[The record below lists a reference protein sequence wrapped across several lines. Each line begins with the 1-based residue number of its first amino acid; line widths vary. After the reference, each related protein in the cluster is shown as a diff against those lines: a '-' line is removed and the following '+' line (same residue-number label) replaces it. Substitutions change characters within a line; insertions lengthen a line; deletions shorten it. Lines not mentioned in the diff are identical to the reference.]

1 MQLLGELLLRL
12 IDDICVDLH
21 VGVVP
26 VFCLDLLQLSLRF
39 IVFIFALPK
48 STLLDHERLVLQ
60 HEVDVGRKNTAHLI
74 LEVLD
79 CTSPGHVDWNGWTLE
94 VLGGALYRL
103 LEHVG
108 QFEKFLV
115 WNRIQIE
122 YLEVELDDGLS
133 VFVFNAEALDFIEL
147 AVS

>member
-1 MQLLGELLLRL
+1 
-12 IDDICVDLH
+12 
-21 VGVVP
+21 
-26 VFCLDLLQLSLRF
+26 
-39 IVFIFALPK
+39 
-48 STLLDHERLVLQ
+48 
-60 HEVDVGRKNTAHLI
+60 
-74 LEVLD
+74 
-79 CTSPGHVDWNGWTLE
+79 LE
-94 VLGGALYRL
+94 VLGGALHRL
-103 LEHVG
+103 LEHVV